1 VENKTMKKA
10 IIIAA
15 IISTA
20 AVLGACRER
29 HEPMKIGAVDAPV
42 AFVK

>member
-1 VENKTMKKA
+1 MKKA
-10 IIIAA
+10 IIIAT

-29 HEPMKIGAVDAPV
+29 HEPMKGIGKYVAPV
-42 AFVK
+42 SQVK

>member
-1 VENKTMKKA
+1 MKKA

-29 HEPMKIGAVDAPV
+29 TETFKGIGAVEAPL
-42 AFVK
+42 ALVK

>member
-1 VENKTMKKA
+1 MKKA

-15 IISTA
+15 IVSTA

-29 HEPMKIGAVDAPV
+29 HEPMKGIGEYVAPT
-42 AFVK
+42 ASSQVK

>member
-1 VENKTMKKA
+1 MKKA

-29 HEPMKIGAVDAPV
+29 TESLKIGAVSAPV
-42 AFVK
+42 AGLVK

>member
-1 VENKTMKKA
+1 MKKA

-29 HEPMKIGAVDAPV
+29 TESFKGIGAVEAPI